1 MREWEA
7 VGIPKSSLSIGLA
20 LYGRA
25 WSLPQTDNPGVSVP
39 ALGPAPGGAFT
50 EEPGYLGFYEI
61 CAAIKSGQ
69 LRRHFDRYA
78 RVPYASGQNVW
89 VSYDDV
95 ESIRQ
100 KVILSIAKEFFR
112 FAENH

>member
-1 MREWEA
+1 MREWEIA
-7 VGIPKSSLSIGLA
+7 GIPKSSISVGLA

-25 WSLPQTDNPGVSVP
+25 WTVAHPDSVGVGVA

-50 EEPGYLGFYEI
+50 EEPGYYGFFEI
-61 CAAIKSGQ
+61 CAGIKAGQ
-69 LRRHFDRYA
+69 LKRQFDRYA
-78 RVPYASGQNVW
+78 RVPHANGQNIW

-100 KVILSIAKEFFR
+100 KVRISAFKKTR
-112 FAENH
+112 TY

>member
-1 MREWEA
+1 M
-7 VGIPKSSLSIGLA
+7 GLA

-25 WSLPQTDNPGVSVP
+25 WSVLHQENSGVGVP

-50 EEPGYLGFYEI
+50 DEPGYFGFYEI
-61 CAAIKSGQ
+61 CAGIKAGQ
-69 LRRHFDRYA
+69 LRRQFDRYA
-78 RVPYASGQNVW
+78 RVPHASGQNIW

-100 KVILSIAKEFFR
+100 KVRVCL
-112 FAENH
+112 